1 VRPITDPRRR
11 EEIERYLR
19 LLQTPAQQPPSEAP
33 KPENGPPPT

>member
-19 LLQTPAQQPPSEAP
+19 QLKALSQQPPSETP
-33 KPENGPPPT
+33 KPENGPPSA